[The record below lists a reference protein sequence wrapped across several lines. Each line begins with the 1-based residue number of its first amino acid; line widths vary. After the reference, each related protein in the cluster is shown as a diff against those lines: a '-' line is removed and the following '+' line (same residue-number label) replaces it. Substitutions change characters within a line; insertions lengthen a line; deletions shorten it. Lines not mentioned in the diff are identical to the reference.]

1 MDRRRNTMNRTL
13 SAAVAATF
21 AAASFSVLAG
31 SALLSPAAA
40 QEPREGERADQQEPR
55 QQESQVARAGDEAA
69 QGFGIP
75 AESIDIERSGEY
87 GQYLVDGRGEPLYVL
102 ESESSGES
110 NCYDACALAWPPVL
124 ALQGQE
130 VDAEHRAIDENLL
143 GTTQRRDGQMQLT
156 YNDYPLYYYARDPG
170 DGEVTGHD
178 GTDEWGE
185 WYLVTPEGEP
195 LHEDERERG

>member
-1 MDRRRNTMNRTL
+1 MNRTL
-13 SAAVAATF
+13 SAAVAGAF
-21 AAASFSVLAG
+21 AAASFTVLYGG
-31 SALLSPAAA
+31 SASLSAAVA
-40 QEPREGERADQQEPR
+40 QEPRAGERGQ

-75 AESIDIERSGEY
+75 AESIDVERSRDY
-87 GQYLVDGRGEPLYVL
+87 GQYLVDGRGQPLYVL

-124 ALQGQE
+124 VSQGRE
-130 VDAEHRAIDENLL
+130 VDAEHRAIDEDLL
-143 GTTQRRDGQMQLT
+143 GTTERRDGQMQLT

-178 GTDEWGE
+178 VKDEWGE
-185 WYLVTPEGEP
+185 WYLITPEGEP
-195 LHEDERERG
+195 LHENEGEERDRG